1 MTYSQEWKQK
11 KKKWIEKHKDYNGK
25 VYWSIHYISDTKE
38 YSSGEYSTEELAE
51 KNLKKYN
58 V

>member
-25 VYWSIHYISDTKE
+25 VYWSIHYIVDTKE
-38 YSSGEYSTEELAE
+38 YSNGEYSTEELAE
-51 KNLKKYN
+51 ENLKKYN

>member
-11 KKKWIEKHKDYNGK
+11 KKKWIEKHKDSNGK
-25 VYWSIHYISDTKE
+25 VYWLIHYIVDDKE
-38 YSSGEYSTEELAE
+38 YSSGQYSTEELAE
-51 KNLKKYN
+51 KDLKKYN